1 MKTQVGEETI
11 KGAILVLKLGKVDL
25 FNLDLIVAHE
35 PRQSFLGLSSIPSA
49 ISDTTKWR
57 R

>member
-11 KGAILVLKLGKVDL
+11 KGSILVLKLGKVDL